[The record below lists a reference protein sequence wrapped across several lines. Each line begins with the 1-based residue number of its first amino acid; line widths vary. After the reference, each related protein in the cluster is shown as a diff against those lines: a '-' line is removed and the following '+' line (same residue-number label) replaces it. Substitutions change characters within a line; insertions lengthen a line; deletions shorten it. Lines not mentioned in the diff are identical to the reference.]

1 MIDVFEKFRGN
12 VEGVELSLSRYL
24 WHWDLLD
31 ANFKNVKYATHNFYN
46 KYHWQIR
53 WHKRLIILFTIN
65 Y

>member
-1 MIDVFEKFRGN
+1 MIDVFEKFRGK
-12 VEGVELSLSRYL
+12 VERVELSLSRYL

-53 WHKRLIILFTIN
+53 
-65 Y
+65 